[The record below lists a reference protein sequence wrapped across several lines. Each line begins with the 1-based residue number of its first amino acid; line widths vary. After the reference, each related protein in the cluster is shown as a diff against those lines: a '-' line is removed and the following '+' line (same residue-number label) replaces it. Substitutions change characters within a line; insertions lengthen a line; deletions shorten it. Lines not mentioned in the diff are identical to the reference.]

1 MVDQP
6 SEQPDPSGG
15 GGGGGGATGIS
26 LHVGLNAV
34 DPEHYQGWDGQLG
47 GCENDANDMVALAS
61 SRGFETTAILTADG
75 TAEAVSGAISAAAAR
90 LTAGDIFFLTY
101 SGHGGQVP
109 DAGSDEDD
117 HLDETWVL
125 FDRQMID
132 DELWALYATFQP
144 GVRIVVLS
152 DSCHSG
158 TVTREVRYQ
167 ETYLPHTASVGAA
180 GEAKPDQIKTKNLP
194 YDIERK
200 TYMANR
206 ALYNGIQSSLPPGGA
221 KKSEIGADI
230 LLISGCADN
239 QLSGDTPANGIFTGN
254 LLRVWEN
261 GTFEGSYRELHAQL
275 SNLMPASQSPN
286 YYRVGRVDAD
296 FDVQAPFSI

>member
-6 SEQPDPSGG
+6 SEQPDPSGSDG
-15 GGGGGGATGIS
+15 GGTKGIS
-26 LHVGLNAV
+26 LHIGLNAV

-47 GCENDANDMVALAS
+47 GCENDANDMVALATF
-61 SRGFETTAILTADG
+61 RGFKTTQILTADG
-75 TAEAVSGAISAAAAR
+75 TAENVTRAISAAAEE
-90 LTAGDIFFLTY
+90 LTTGDIFFLTY
-101 SGHGGQVP
+101 SGHGGQIP
-109 DAGSDEDD
+109 DTGTDEDD

-125 FDRQMID
+125 FDRELID

-158 TVTREVRYQ
+158 TVTREVRYR
-167 ETYLPHTASVGAA
+167 ETYLPHTAKVGLA
-180 GEAKPDQIKTKNLP
+180 GDASADQIKTKNMP
-194 YDIERK
+194 HDIERK
-200 TYMANR
+200 TYMAHR
-206 ALYNGIQSSLPPGGA
+206 ELYNGIQSSLPPGGA
-221 KKSEIGADI
+221 DPSEIGADI

-239 QLSGDTPANGIFTGN
+239 QLSGDTPSNGVFTAN
-254 LLRVWEN
+254 LLRVWQD
-261 GTFEGSYRELHAQL
+261 GKFEGSYRELYAQL

-286 YYRVGRVDAD
+286 YYRVGSVNKA